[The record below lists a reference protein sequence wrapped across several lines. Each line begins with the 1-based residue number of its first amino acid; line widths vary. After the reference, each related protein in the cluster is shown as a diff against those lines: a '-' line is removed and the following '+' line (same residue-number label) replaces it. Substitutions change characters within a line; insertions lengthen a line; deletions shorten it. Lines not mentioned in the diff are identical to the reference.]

1 MGLFEPSAGDFWET
15 KEKEEK
21 EKARK
26 GAEERERAAAQA
38 HRADAVRRTVAN
50 YEAGLARY
58 RNVMDLSR
66 NNIEDGARRL
76 RRAGAFERGADA
88 GLGFSGGDK
97 ALSPDARAGA
107 DFARRDT
114 RPTDAGGRTP
124 PPLGFDGNVYRDGKP
139 VRDFDAQRPLV
150 SAGPDALSPEEREL
164 YRRAT
169 TPYAGALNGQLT
181 AAQLNAAR
189 GIVAEHNKNAA
200 VRELGRERL
209 AAAAAE
215 NAANREAVLQKGRFD
230 AAVKANEGAL
240 NREMAQRNADRAF
253 DVQQAE
259 LGMKRQGFEMKREA
273 DALELEDRKRIAD
286 LTRAYGFAKSDGQR
300 GEIARQI
307 DALNGKF
314 ERQGEKGF
322 DPNVF
327 KTISYEV
334 ADPDT
339 GLTAKREGIVDLRT
353 GKPLDVEFAGEREK
367 RYAALGFKPNGQKTA
382 SGKIIYENEKG
393 EKRVEQ

>member
-1 MGLFEPSAGDFWET
+1 MGLFDPTAGDFSEM
-15 KEKEEK
+15 KEKEKK
-21 EKARK
+21 EKTREEMEAQ
-26 GAEERERAAAQA
+26 EREAAL
-38 HRADAVRRTVAN
+38 VRRGNLVRQTVAN
-50 YEAGLARY
+50 YEDGLARY

-66 NNIEDGARRL
+66 NNIGNGARRL
-76 RRAGAFERGADA
+76 REAGAFERDADA

-97 ALSPDARAGA
+97 VLSPDARAEA

-114 RPTDAGGRTP
+114 RSTDAGGQTLP
-124 PPLGFDGNVYRDGKP
+124 SLGFDGNLYRDGKL
-139 VRDFDAQRPLV
+139 VRDFDARRPLV
-150 SAGPDALSPEEREL
+150 SAKPDALSPEEQEL
-164 YRRAT
+164 YKRAT

-200 VRELGRERL
+200 DRELGRERL

-215 NAANREAVLQKGRFD
+215 NEAKLQEGRFD

-273 DALELEDRKRIAD
+273 DALELENRKRIDD
-286 LTRAYGFAKSDGQR
+286 LTRAYGFAKSDEQR

-314 ERQGEKGF
+314 EQKEEKGF

-327 KTISYEV
+327 KTISYEIT
-334 ADPDT
+334 DPNT

-353 GKPLDVEFAGEREK
+353 GKPLDVEFAEEREK
-367 RYAALGFKPNGQKTA
+367 RYAALGFKPNGEKTVD
-382 SGKIIYENEKG
+382 GKIIYENDRG

>member
-1 MGLFEPSAGDFWET
+1 MGLFEPTAGDFSEM
-15 KEKEEK
+15 KEKEKK
-21 EKARK
+21 EKTREEMEAQ
-26 GAEERERAAAQA
+26 EREAAL
-38 HRADAVRRTVAN
+38 VRRGNLVRQTVAN
-50 YEAGLARY
+50 YEDGLARY
-58 RNVMDLSR
+58 RNVMNLSR

-76 RRAGAFERGADA
+76 REAGAFERDADA

-97 ALSPDARAGA
+97 VLSPDARAEA

-114 RPTDAGGRTP
+114 RSTDAGGQTLP
-124 PPLGFDGNVYRDGKP
+124 SLGFDGNLYRDGKL

-150 SAGPDALSPEEREL
+150 SSKPDALSPEEQEL
-164 YRRAT
+164 YKRAT

-200 VRELGRERL
+200 DRELGRERL

-215 NAANREAVLQKGRFD
+215 NAANREAKLQEGRFD

-240 NREMAQRNADRAF
+240 NREMAQRNADRVF

-273 DALELEDRKRIAD
+273 DALELENRKRIDD
-286 LTRAYGFAKSDGQR
+286 LTRAYGFAKSDEQR

-314 ERQGEKGF
+314 EQKEEKGF

-327 KTISYEV
+327 KTISYEIT
-334 ADPDT
+334 DPNT

-353 GKPLDVEFAGEREK
+353 GKPLDVEFAEEREK
-367 RYAALGFKPNGQKTA
+367 RYAALGFKPNGEKTVD
-382 SGKIIYENEKG
+382 GKIIYENDRG

>member
-1 MGLFEPSAGDFWET
+1 MGLFEPTAGDFSEM
-15 KEKEEK
+15 KEKEKK
-21 EKARK
+21 EKTREEMEAQ
-26 GAEERERAAAQA
+26 ERE
-38 HRADAVRRTVAN
+38 
-50 YEAGLARY
+50 
-58 RNVMDLSR
+58 
-66 NNIEDGARRL
+66 
-76 RRAGAFERGADA
+76 AGAFERDADA

-97 ALSPDARAGA
+97 VLSPDARAEA

-114 RPTDAGGRTP
+114 RSTDAGGQTLP
-124 PPLGFDGNVYRDGKP
+124 SLGFDGNVYRDGKL

-150 SAGPDALSPEEREL
+150 SAKPDALSPEEQEL
-164 YRRAT
+164 YKRAT

-200 VRELGRERL
+200 DRELGRERL

-215 NAANREAVLQKGRFD
+215 NAANREAKLQEGRFD

-240 NREMAQRNADRAF
+240 NREMAQRNADRVF

-273 DALELEDRKRIAD
+273 DALELENRKRIDD
-286 LTRAYGFAKSDGQR
+286 LTRAYGFAKSDEQR

-314 ERQGEKGF
+314 ERKEDKGF

-327 KTISYEV
+327 KTISYEIT
-334 ADPDT
+334 DPNT

-353 GKPLDVEFAGEREK
+353 GKPLDVEFAEEREK
-367 RYAALGFKPNGQKTA
+367 RYAALGFKPNGEKTVD
-382 SGKIIYENEKG
+382 GKIIYENDRG